1 MRSAWS
7 DEDAAKAVAD
17 YTTRYSRTCNEDLA
31 LRTYTSRLIG
41 ADPRLVLHGGGNTSV
56 KTQLRDELGA
66 PVDAICVKGSGWDLA
81 TIEPPGLPALRLGPL
96 RALRA
101 LPALTDE
108 EMVNALRIRLF
119 DAGAPNPSVETL
131 LHAFLPHRFIDHSHA
146 DAILALV
153 DQPAAEALCADV
165 FGGRLAIVPYVMPGF
180 ALAKLAAESY
190 EANPDTEGLLLLQH
204 GLFTYG
210 ASARESYERHVAAVD
225 RAEAYLAS
233 RAARRHSVGRR
244 PDVAY
249 RALAPTLRGCLG
261 EEGRRYVLTLRT
273 SDAIRA
279 FVDDPDLGSLA
290 LRGPATPDH
299 VIRTKRH
306 PLVLDGV
313 AGREAAALGQA
324 GKFGQLGQLEQVIN
338 ERLAEYRGAY
348 RRYVEGQI
356 AAKGV
361 SRTPLDP
368 DPRIVLVPGLG
379 LIGAGQ
385 TEKDA
390 RIAADIY
397 EHTIEIIRDA
407 EGAGTYQALP
417 EPDIFDMEYWSLE
430 QAKLGKA
437 TAPPLGGRVVY
448 ITGAASGIGAATA
461 RRFAAAGAHV
471 FLVDRSAEP
480 LERLAR
486 ELRCGH
492 RVLDVTDARAVEE
505 GLWCAVDRHGGID
518 GVVSNAGTA
527 PQSPIADCSA
537 ETLRASLE
545 VNLLAHQWV
554 AAGAT
559 KILRAQG
566 RGGFL
571 LFNASKA
578 AFNPGEGFGPYA
590 VPKAALVALMKQYAL
605 EGGAHGIRANA
616 VNADRIRT
624 GLFPAEMVEARAR
637 ARGIDPDAYF
647 RSNLLGREVTAD
659 DVAGALLALALAEST
674 TGAVLTVDGGNI
686 AASPR

>member
-1 MRSAWS
+1 MKSAWS
-7 DEDAAKAVAD
+7 DEDAARSSAD
-17 YTTRYSRTCNEDLA
+17 YTARYPKTCNEDLA

-56 KTQLRDELGA
+56 KTRLPDELGEL
-66 PVDAICVKGSGWDLA
+66 VTAICVKGSGWDLA
-81 TIEPPGLPALRLGPL
+81 TIEPPGLPALRLAPL

-101 LPALTDE
+101 LPALSDE

-119 DAGAPNPSVETL
+119 DASAPNPSVETL
-131 LHAFLPHRFIDHSHA
+131 LHAFLPHKFIDHSHA

-153 DQPAAEALCADV
+153 DQPRAEALCAEV
-165 FGGRLAIVPYVMPGF
+165 FGARLAIVPYIMPGF
-180 ALAKLAAESY
+180 ALAKLAAEIY
-190 EANPDTEGLLLLQH
+190 EAHPETEGLLLLQH

-210 ASARESYERHVAAVD
+210 DSARESYERHIAAVR
-225 RAEAYLAS
+225 RAEEFLAS
-233 RAARRHSVGRR
+233 RPAAARRAARRR
-244 PDVAY
+244 PDVSY
-249 RALAPTLRGCLG
+249 WALAPVLRGRLG
-261 EEGRRYVLTLRT
+261 GGVRRYVMTLRT
-273 SDAIRA
+273 SDAIRD
-279 FVDDPDLGSLA
+279 FVDDPDLASLA
-290 LRGPATPDH
+290 ERGPATPDH

-313 AGREAAALGQA
+313 AGGDAAALG
-324 GKFGQLGQLEQVIN
+324 KLIE
-338 ERLAEYRGAY
+338 ERLTEYRGAY

-361 SRTPLDP
+361 KKTPLDP
-368 DPRIVLVPGLG
+368 DPRMILVPGLG
-379 LIGAGQ
+379 LIGVGP
-385 TEKDA
+385 TDKDA

-397 EHTIEIIRDA
+397 EHTVEIIRDA
-407 EGAGTYQALP
+407 EAAGAYQALP

-437 TAPPLGGRVVY
+437 KPPPLGGRVVY
-448 ITGAASGIGAATA
+448 VTGAASGIGAATA
-461 RRFAAAGAHV
+461 RRFAGAGAHV
-471 FLVDRSAEP
+471 FLVDRSGEP

-486 ELRCGH
+486 ELGCGF
-492 RVLDVTDARAVEE
+492 RVVDVTDAAAVEE
-505 GLWCAVDRHGGID
+505 SLWCAVDRHGGLD

-527 PQSPIADCSA
+527 PQSPIADCSGEA
-537 ETLRASLE
+537 FRDSLE
-545 VNLLAHQWV
+545 VNLLSHQWV

-566 RGGFL
+566 QGGFL

-605 EGGAHGIRANA
+605 EGGKHGIRANA

-637 ARGIDPDAYF
+637 ARGLEPDAYF

-659 DVAGALLALALAEST
+659 DVAGAFLALALAEST

>member
-1 MRSAWS
+1 MRNAWS
-7 DEDAAKAVAD
+7 DEDAAKAIAD
-17 YTTRYSRTCNEDLA
+17 YTARYPGTCNEDLA

-41 ADPRLVLHGGGNTSV
+41 VDARLVLHGGGNTSV
-56 KTQLRDELGA
+56 KTELRDELGT
-66 PVDAICVKGSGWDLA
+66 PVEAICVKGSGWDLA
-81 TIEPPGLPALRLGPL
+81 TIEPPGLPALRLEPL

-131 LHAFLPHRFIDHSHA
+131 LHAFLPHKFIDHSHA

-153 DQPAAEALCADV
+153 DQPQAEALCAKV
-165 FGGRLAIVPYVMPGF
+165 FGSRLAIVPYIMPGF
-180 ALAKLAAESY
+180 ALAKLAAEVY
-190 EANPDTEGLLLLQH
+190 EAHPETEGLLLLQH

-210 ASARESYERHVAAVD
+210 DSARESYERHVAAVR
-225 RAEAYLAS
+225 RAEEFLADPPGARRS
-233 RAARRHSVGRR
+233 AARPR
-244 PDVAY
+244 PDVSY
-249 RALAPTLRGCLG
+249 RTLAPVLRGRLG
-261 EEGRRYVLTLRT
+261 EGVRRYVLTLRT
-273 SDAIRA
+273 SDAIRD
-279 FVDDPDLGSLA
+279 FVDDPDLASLA

-306 PLVLDGV
+306 PLILDGV
-313 AGREAAALGQA
+313 TGCDGAALA
-324 GKFGQLGQLEQVIN
+324 RRIEDVLE
-338 ERLAEYRGAY
+338 EYRRTY

-361 SRTPLDP
+361 KKTPLDP
-368 DPRIVLVPGLG
+368 DPRMILVPGLG
-379 LIGAGQ
+379 LIGIGP

-407 EGAGTYQALP
+407 EGAGRYQALP

-437 TAPPLGGRVVY
+437 KAPPLGGRVVY

-486 ELRCGH
+486 ELRCGF
-492 RVLDVTDARAVEE
+492 RALDVTDGGAVEE
-505 GLWCAVDRHGGID
+505 SIGCAVDRYGGID

-545 VNLLAHQWV
+545 VNLLSHQWV
-554 AAGAT
+554 AASAT
-559 KILRAQG
+559 RILRAQG
-566 RGGFL
+566 QGGFL

-637 ARGIDPDAYF
+637 ARGLEPDAYF

-659 DVAGALLALALAEST
+659 DVAAAFLALALAEST

>member
-1 MRSAWS
+1 LYYGAIMRSAWS
-7 DEDAAKAVAD
+7 DEDAAKAIAD
-17 YTTRYSRTCNEDLA
+17 YTARYPGTCNQDLA

-41 ADPRLVLHGGGNTSV
+41 VDARLVLHGGGNTSV
-56 KTQLRDELGA
+56 KTELRDELGA
-66 PVDAICVKGSGWDLA
+66 PVEAICVKGSGWDLA
-81 TIEPPGLPALRLGPL
+81 TIEPPGLPALRLEPL
-96 RALRA
+96 RALHA

-119 DAGAPNPSVETL
+119 DASAPNPSVETL
-131 LHAFLPHRFIDHSHA
+131 LHAFLPHKFIDHSHA

-153 DQPAAEALCADV
+153 DQPGAEALCAEV
-165 FGGRLAIVPYVMPGF
+165 FGGRLAIVPYIMPGF
-180 ALAKLAAESY
+180 ALAKLAAETY
-190 EANPDTEGLLLLQH
+190 EANPGSEGLLLLQH

-225 RAEAYLAS
+225 RAEAFLAS
-233 RAARRHSVGRR
+233 RAAGGRRSVARR
-244 PDVAY
+244 PDVSY
-249 RALAPTLRGCLG
+249 RTLAPVLRGRLG
-261 EEGRRYVLTLRT
+261 AGGGRYVLTLRT

-279 FVDDPDLGSLA
+279 FVDDPDLASLA

-306 PLVLDGV
+306 PLLLDGL
-313 AGREAAALGQA
+313 AGREAAGPGPLVQWMD
-324 GKFGQLGQLEQVIN
+324 
-338 ERLAEYRGAY
+338 ERLTDYRRTY

-368 DPRIVLVPGLG
+368 DPRVVLVPGLG
-379 LIGAGQ
+379 LIGIGP

-407 EGAGTYQALP
+407 EGAGRYQALP
-417 EPDIFDMEYWSLE
+417 ESDIFDMEYWSLE

-437 TAPPLGGRVVY
+437 KAPPLGGRVVY

-486 ELRCGH
+486 ELRCGF
-492 RVLDVTDARAVEE
+492 RVVDVTDARAVEE
-505 GLWCAVDRHGGID
+505 SIGCAVDHYGGID

-545 VNLLAHQWV
+545 VNLLSHQWV
-554 AAGAT
+554 AVSAT

-566 RGGFL
+566 QGGFL

-637 ARGIDPDAYF
+637 ARGLEPDAYF

-659 DVAGALLALALAEST
+659 DVAAAFLALALAEST

>member
-7 DEDAAKAVAD
+7 DEDAARAIAD
-17 YTTRYSRTCNEDLA
+17 YTTRYPNSCNEDLA

-41 ADPRLVLHGGGNTSV
+41 VDARLVLHGGGNTSV
-56 KTQLRDELGA
+56 KTQLPDELG
-66 PVDAICVKGSGWDLA
+66 VFVEAICVKGSGWDLA
-81 TIEPPGLPALRLGPL
+81 TIEPPGLPALRLAPL

-119 DAGAPNPSVETL
+119 DASAPNPSVETL
-131 LHAFLPHRFIDHSHA
+131 LHAFLPHKFIDHSHA

-153 DQPAAEALCADV
+153 DQPTAEALCADV
-165 FGGRLAIVPYVMPGF
+165 FGDRLAVVPYIMPGF
-180 ALAKLAAESY
+180 ALAKLAAETF
-190 EANPDTEGLLLLQH
+190 EANPGTEGLLLLQH

-210 ASARESYERHVAAVD
+210 DSARESYERHVAAVR
-225 RAEAYLAS
+225 RAEEFLAS
-233 RAARRHSVGRR
+233 RPTGPRHPASRR
-244 PDVAY
+244 PEVSF
-249 RALAPTLRGCLG
+249 RALAPVLRGRLG
-261 EEGRRYVLTLRT
+261 CGVRRYVLTLRA
-273 SDAIRA
+273 SDAIRD

-306 PLVLDGV
+306 PLILDGV
-313 AGREAAALGQA
+313 AGCEAVALG
-324 GKFGQLGQLEQVIN
+324 KLIE
-338 ERLAEYRGAY
+338 ERLAEYRRAY
-348 RRYVEGQI
+348 RLYVEGQI

-368 DPRIVLVPGLG
+368 DPRMILVPGLG
-379 LIGAGQ
+379 LIGTGS

-407 EGAGTYQALP
+407 EAAGRYQALS
-417 EPDIFDMEYWSLE
+417 ESDIFDMEYWSLE

-437 TAPPLGGRVVY
+437 KAPPLGGRVVY

-471 FLVDRSAEP
+471 FLVDRSGEA

-486 ELRCGH
+486 DLGCGF
-492 RVLDVTDARAVEE
+492 RVLDVTDADAVEE
-505 GLWCAVDRHGGID
+505 SLWCAVDRHGGID

-527 PQSPIADCSA
+527 PQSFIADCSG
-537 ETLRASLE
+537 EMLRGSLE
-545 VNLLAHQWV
+545 VNLLSHQWV
-554 AAGAT
+554 AAHAT

-566 RGGFL
+566 QGGFL

-605 EGGAHGIRANA
+605 EGGKHGIRANA

-624 GLFPAEMVEARAR
+624 GLLPAEMVEARAR

-659 DVAGALLALALAEST
+659 DVAGAFLALALAEST